1 MATHGRNSFLCE
13 VFKYADPL
21 RFIGGASSSVLIE
34 AAHSVSPHT
43 TAHVPLADQSGGQAD
58 PDAQQTEVPIFVR
71 GKVWPEL
78 PFLPRPEQLTKP
90 PQYVSDLLIRLYFDQ
105 LHYTLPVVFKPHFMR
120 SYRQMVRKDTDS
132 MQSSSIDRRFL
143 MIFYAICA
151 CASSLLPSTSD
162 TGFPGIE
169 HYEKAL
175 LLYYASTGE
184 ASLERVQCLAL
195 LSMCAAGWNTL
206 TQSWILAGQAVRAAQ
221 DIGIH
226 LSRRT
231 VGLNI
236 EKRIQKPC
244 SHLGTDRIT
253 SSHKRYP
260 SHGSTRAA
268 HITKDLVECVYSR
281 PVSDS
286 RMLLPEVY

>member
-1 MATHGRNSFLCE
+1 MPSTDQGSAQAEHDGQ
-13 VFKYADPL
+13 
-21 RFIGGASSSVLIE
+21 
-34 AAHSVSPHT
+34 HT
-43 TAHVPLADQSGGQAD
+43 
-58 PDAQQTEVPIFVR
+58 EIPIFVR

-105 LHYTLPVVFKPHFMR
+105 LHYTLPVVFRPHFMKQ
-120 SYRQMVRKDTDS
+120 YRQMTRSGLDS
-132 MQSSSIDRRFL
+132 VENSSADRRFL

-169 HYEKAL
+169 YYEKSL

-206 TQSWILAGQAVRAAQ
+206 TQSWMLAGQAVRAAQ

-231 VGLNI
+231 VSARWPKTFKNL
-236 EKRIQKPC
+236 
-244 SHLGTDRIT
+244 
-253 SSHKRYP
+253 
-260 SHGSTRAA
+260 
-268 HITKDLVECVYSR
+268 
-281 PVSDS
+281 
-286 RMLLPEVY
+286 